1 MFRVFFKALEVF
13 ISTSSQAST
22 DVVKTNNNHTTK
34 IIECVRSCDQGPV
47 SRKSRNFSGPK
58 SQS

>member
-47 SRKSRNFSGPK
+47 SRKS
-58 SQS
+58 